1 MPGSE
6 GEDAPTLAPPM
17 FARQKACLNL
27 LEPLAD
33 GPLAL

>member
-1 MPGSE
+1 MP
-6 GEDAPTLAPPM
+6 AFAPPT

-33 GPLAL
+33 EPLAL